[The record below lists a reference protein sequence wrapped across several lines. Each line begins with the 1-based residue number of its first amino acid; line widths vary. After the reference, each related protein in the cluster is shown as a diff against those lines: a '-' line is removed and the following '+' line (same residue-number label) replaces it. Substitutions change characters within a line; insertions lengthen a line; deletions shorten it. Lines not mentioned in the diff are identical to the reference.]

1 MKRRILCIAFTLAY
15 IIVSFGQGRIH
26 SNIYAIKNCG
36 VLFEGENNPMH
47 HFKVESISIQPGKSY
62 RSKSKG
68 REFFIISRSGT
79 SVFRTGT
86 LRAGLTPRSIAVIP
100 KGHAFQLTNNTPGG
114 TSFYVISY
122 EAKDQAIS
130 SDTTHPFVRLWED
143 VPFRRHD
150 RGGVQSYFDIHSSQ
164 TKRLELHLT
173 TLNAGLKSHEP
184 HTHKAEEMIIM
195 IDGHTKML
203 IGDQYYTGDK
213 NGIYYVESM
222 ILHGIE
228 NTGTEPCSYFA
239 FQWE

>member
-1 MKRRILCIAFTLAY
+1 MKKRIPCIAFTLAY

-68 REFFIISRSGT
+68 KECVIISRSGT
-79 SVFRTGT
+79 CALNAGT
-86 LRAGLTPRSIAVIP
+86 LHAGLTPRSIAVIP
-100 KGHAFQLTNNTPGG
+100 KGYAFKMTNHNAEA
-114 TSFYVISY
+114 TSLYLISY
-122 EAKDQAIS
+122 QAKDPATS

-164 TKRLELHLT
+164 AKRLELHLT

-228 NTGTEPCSYFA
+228 NTETEPCSYFA

>member
-1 MKRRILCIAFTLAY
+1 
-15 IIVSFGQGRIH
+15 VSFGQGRIH
-26 SNIYAIKNCG
+26 SNIYTIKNDG
-36 VLFEGENNPMH
+36 ILFEGENNPMRE
-47 HFKVESISIQPGKSY
+47 FKVESISIQPGKSY

-68 REFFIISRSGT
+68 KEYVIISKSGIT
-79 SVFRTGT
+79 AFKTGT
-86 LRAGLTPRSIAVIP
+86 LHAGLTPRSIAVVP
-100 KGHAFQLTNNTPGG
+100 KGYPFKMTNNHKEAT
-114 TSFYVISY
+114 TLYLISY
-122 EAKDQAIS
+122 QAKDPAKS
-130 SDTTHPFVRLWED
+130 SDRTHPLVRLWED
-143 VPFRRHD
+143 VPFKSHD
-150 RGGVQSYFDIHSSQ
+150 RGGVQSFFDIHSSE

-173 TLNAGLKSHEP
+173 TLHAGLKSHEP

-203 IGDQYYTGDK
+203 IGDQYYSGDK